1 MKKKPKKGGN
11 SRNNK
16 DIAILLIA
24 LILITLV
31 IFISKKPSISG
42 FVVKTKDTTYTD
54 NLNLVVNESKTVT
67 WNLKNPGNIKSIKA
81 SGSITRNGSAKV
93 YLKRGSEKIL
103 IFDSTKPLFDVNV
116 EVLPNY
122 KKIFQGE
129 EVLIQIVLFNLKGF
143 GSVDV
148 KVTYSIKDSNDNIIA
163 TEQETL
169 AVETQAK
176 FIRKL
181 LIPSDLE
188 GGNYVA
194 FVEAESDGILI
205 GTSSDSFEV
214 MAKYEETYPEQI
226 QY

>member
-1 MKKKPKKGGN
+1 M
-11 SRNNK
+11 
-16 DIAILLIA
+16 
-24 LILITLV
+24 
-31 IFISKKPSISG
+31 
-42 FVVKTKDTTYTD
+42 
-54 NLNLVVNESKTVT
+54 
-67 WNLKNPGNIKSIKA
+67 
-81 SGSITRNGSAKV
+81 
-93 YLKRGSEKIL
+93 
-103 IFDSTKPLFDVNV
+103 
-116 EVLPNY
+116 
-122 KKIFQGE
+122 
-129 EVLIQIVLFNLKGF
+129 
-143 GSVDV
+143 
-148 KVTYSIKDSNDNIIA
+148 IKDSNDNIIA

-226 QY
+226 QYYILGIVAL